1 MDIQRHEDS
10 YTLLELID
18 RIFDKGVVIAGDI
31 TISLA
36 DVDLL
41 YLGVKIVAT
50 SVENMEK
57 NKAESRICKD
67 GVTEEYG

>member
-1 MDIQRHEDS
+1 MDIQRHEET
-10 YTLLELID
+10 YTILELLD

-41 YLGVKIVAT
+41 YLGVKIVVT
-50 SVENMEK
+50 SVENMER
-57 NKAESRICKD
+57 NKAQAR
-67 GVTEEYG
+67 GFLNGTTEENS